1 MMVPVYNISSGLLFY
16 KKAHYNKMVRTL
28 LTACLFL
35 VASQQLVAQTAL
47 PVVARPAA
55 GSQQPLVL
63 YITGDGGMK
72 QFSTKVV
79 TAFQDHNYP
88 VVALNALKY
97 FWTRKAPEKAAAD
110 ITALIRQYQTQWHL
124 GPEVILVG
132 YSMGAD
138 VMPFVYNALPE
149 EMKAKVQQLVLLSPS
164 QFTDMEIH
172 LSSMMGM
179 SGNKGMSVAEAL
191 NRIIHTPLLLIFG
204 EQEKDF
210 SLAALTIRGY
220 KHLVLPGGH
229 TYGDDAAGVVGKI
242 VEILSGKH
250 E

>member
-1 MMVPVYNISSGLLFY
+1 
-16 KKAHYNKMVRTL
+16 MVRTFIMAL
-28 LTACLFL
+28 LFL
-35 VASQQLVAQTAL
+35 VTSQQLAAQMAL
-47 PVVARPAA
+47 PVVAKPAA
-55 GSQQPLVL
+55 GNQHPLVL

-79 TAFQDHNYP
+79 AAFQQHNYP

-97 FWTRKAPEKAAAD
+97 FWTKKPPEKAAAD
-110 ITALIRQYQTQWHL
+110 IAAVILQYQAQWHL

-138 VMPFVYNALPE
+138 VMPFIYNALPDE
-149 EMKAKVQQLVLLSPS
+149 LRGKVKQLVLLSPS
-164 QFTDMEIH
+164 QFTDMEVH
-172 LSSMMGM
+172 LSTMLGKPE
-179 SGNKGMSVAEAL
+179 NKGMSVPAAL
-191 NRIIHTPLLLIFG
+191 NKIVHTPLLLIFG

-229 TYGDDAAGVVGKI
+229 TYGDDAADVVGKI
-242 VEILSGKH
+242 LEVLSVSH
-250 E
+250 

>member
-1 MMVPVYNISSGLLFY
+1 MVRAFIMALLFL
-16 KKAHYNKMVRTL
+16 AT
-28 LTACLFL
+28 
-35 VASQQLVAQTAL
+35 SQQLAAQMVL
-47 PVVARPAA
+47 PVVAKPPA
-55 GSQQPLVL
+55 GNQHPLVL

-79 TAFQDHNYP
+79 AAFQQHNYP

-97 FWTRKAPEKAAAD
+97 FWTKKPPEKAAAD
-110 ITALIRQYQTQWHL
+110 IAGVILQYQAQWHL
-124 GPEVILVG
+124 GPEVVLVG

-138 VMPFVYNALPE
+138 VMPFIYNALPE
-149 EMKAKVQQLVLLSPS
+149 EIRGKVKQLVLLSPS
-164 QFTDMEIH
+164 QFTDMEVH
-172 LSSMMGM
+172 LSNMIGKP
-179 SGNKGMSVAEAL
+179 GNKGMSVPAAL
-191 NRIIHTPLLLIFG
+191 NKIVHTPLLLIFG

-242 VEILSGKH
+242 LEVLSVRN
-250 E
+250 